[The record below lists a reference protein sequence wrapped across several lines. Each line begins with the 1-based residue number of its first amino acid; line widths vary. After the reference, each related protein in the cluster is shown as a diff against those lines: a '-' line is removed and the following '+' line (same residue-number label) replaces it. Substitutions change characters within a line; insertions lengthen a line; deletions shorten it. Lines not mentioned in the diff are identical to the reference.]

1 MNTLTAKTTLLV
13 LAGLFIVPLALA
25 WLMYSGVIDYLP
37 KATTNRGSLIQPPVK
52 ADFPGEF
59 NRLDLI
65 EHWMLVYPLPLV
77 CGDRCYE
84 DLSGL
89 HKVQRAL
96 GRDANRLRTVLLAE
110 KAPGDN
116 FVAEVEAI
124 DATLV
129 VITDETGKLARQF
142 EKLAGRRGVYMIDP
156 LGHIMMHYPSGSDP
170 NDIRLDVKRLLR
182 YTKTDPQ

>member
-25 WLMYSGVIDYLP
+25 LLMYSGVIDYLP
-37 KATTNRGSLIQPPVK
+37 KASTNRGTLIQPPVK
-52 ADFPGEF
+52 ADLPGEF
-59 NRLDLI
+59 DRLELI

-84 DLSGL
+84 DLIGL
-89 HKVQRAL
+89 HQVQRAL
-96 GRDANRLRTVLLAE
+96 GRDANRLRTVLLTE
-110 KAPGDN
+110 KAPGDK
-116 FVAEVEAI
+116 FVTEVEAI

-142 EKLAGRRGVYMIDP
+142 EKLAGWRGVYMIDP
-156 LGHIMMHYPSGSDP
+156 LGHIMMHYTPGSDP
-170 NDIRLDVKRLLR
+170 NDIRLDVERLLR